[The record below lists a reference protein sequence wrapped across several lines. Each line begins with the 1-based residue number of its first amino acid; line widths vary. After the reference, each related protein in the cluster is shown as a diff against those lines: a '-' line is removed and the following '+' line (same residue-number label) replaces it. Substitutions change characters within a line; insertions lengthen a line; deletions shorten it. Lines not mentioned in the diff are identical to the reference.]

1 MTKAQKQQQKKRR
14 IRAAILIVIVLAVV
28 TTVCVLALHKGYDHF
43 SKTVYP
49 LPYRE
54 YVEKYAA
61 EYGED
66 PSLVYAVMSTESS
79 FDAEAVSSAGAMGLM
94 QLTDKTFEWAQM
106 RMGTQDKGLTD
117 DDLFKP
123 EINIQY
129 GTYVLHLL
137 REDFDRTAT
146 LLAAYNAGRSN
157 VLEWLENSDYSQ
169 DGETLVDIPLSE
181 TRQYVLKV
189 LQTQERYQQLY
200 DIP

>member
-14 IRAAILIVIVLAVV
+14 VRAAILIVIVLAVV

-79 FDAEAVSSAGAMGLM
+79 FDAEAVASAGAMGLM

>member
-1 MTKAQKQQQKKRR
+1 M
-14 IRAAILIVIVLAVV
+14 
-28 TTVCVLALHKGYDHF
+28 
-43 SKTVYP
+43 YP

>member
-137 REDFDRTAT
+137 REECAGMVGKQRLFAGWR
-146 LLAAYNAGRSN
+146 NAGG
-157 VLEWLENSDYSQ
+157 YSAQ
-169 DGETLVDIPLSE
+169 RNASICFESAANAGALSA
-181 TRQYVLKV
+181 TV
-189 LQTQERYQQLY
+189 
-200 DIP
+200 